1 MLVCKLRVQRML
13 RVDPEEDMPA
23 FRSYW

>member
-13 RVDPEEDMPA
+13 RVDPKAGVPA
-23 FRSYW
+23 FRNYW